1 MNEELVS
8 VIMPSYNSENFIEQS
23 IKSVQEQTYPYWELI
38 IVDDCSQD
46 NSAKIIKGIAKQDS
60 RIKFIKLKTNSGAA
74 VARNTAIKI
83 ASGRY
88 IAFLDSDDLWLKD
101 KLNLQIEFMKKNGL
115 SFTYGSYRLM
125 DEFNNDMGC
134 FITKGEI
141 TYNSMLKTCS
151 VGCLTAIY
159 DVSQLGKIYMP
170 NADKRE
176 DYATWLKILKKI
188 KVTKGCLEP
197 LAIYRRHRKSV
208 SANKIKIAFYQWRF
222 YRDIEKL
229 SWFKSVYYF
238 MNYMFYG
245 LIKYK

>member
-46 NSAKIIKGIAKQDS
+46 NSAKIIKEIAKQDS

-134 FITKGEI
+134 FVTKGEI